1 MTEPNKDALIR
12 ELAKSLRECRWHI
25 VTYDDE
31 GLVQHSSLIINVDAA
46 LSRVPPEL
54 RGSNEN

>member
-1 MTEPNKDALIR
+1 MTDQSSLIR
-12 ELAKSLRECRWHI
+12 ELAKSLQECRWHI

-31 GLVQHSSLIINVDAA
+31 GLVQHSSLIINADAA

-54 RGSNEN
+54 RNDK